1 MRPRSTA
8 TLAVHPP
15 DPARVIGDGLC
26 APVYRSTAFAGAGE
40 PGYSRLANPGV
51 EAVAAAIAEM
61 ERSDAGLLFSS
72 GTAAVTAVV
81 LALAPPGGT
90 VVAAREV
97 CADSTHLLARELPRM
112 GRHVVFV
119 PVADLDA
126 WRRAFAGGGSVAFL
140 ESLSNPGLRV
150 ADLDAVAAAA
160 RDAGAVTV
168 VDSTLATPVNLRP
181 RNHGCD
187 VVVHSASKYLN
198 GHSDVIAGSVSGP
211 ESLVARVR
219 RVQWATGS
227 CLDPGAAALLARGL
241 RTLPLR
247 MGAHNRNGLSIARF
261 LQGHPEVD
269 WVLHPLLESHPD
281 TRVAHRLLAGGSG
294 MVLVRPRGG
303 AERARLLLGALRL
316 IRPAPTLGG
325 LESLAFLPGDERTQ
339 GALRLSVGVEDADDI
354 IADLDHALT
363 AVATQRSA
371 PRTQGAVA

>member
-1 MRPRSTA
+1 MRSHSPA
-8 TLAVHPP
+8 TLVVHPP

-26 APVYRSTAFAGAGE
+26 APVYRSTAFEGAGE

-51 EAVAAAIAEM
+51 EAVAAAIAGLEG
-61 ERSDAGLLFSS
+61 SGAGLLFSS
-72 GTAAVTAVV
+72 GTAATTAVV
-81 LALAPPGGT
+81 LALVPPGGT

-97 CADSTHLLARELPRM
+97 CADSAHLLAREIPRM

-126 WRRAFAGGGSVAFL
+126 WRTALAAGASMAFVESV
-140 ESLSNPGLRV
+140 SNPGLRV
-150 ADLDAVAAAA
+150 ADLDGIAAAA
-160 RDAGAVTV
+160 HDVGAVTV

-181 RNHGCD
+181 HEHGCD
-187 VVVHSASKYLN
+187 LVVHSASKYLN

-211 ESLVARVR
+211 DSLVGRVR

-241 RTLPLR
+241 RTLSLR
-247 MGAHNRNGLSIARF
+247 MSAHNRNGLLIARF
-261 LQGHPEVD
+261 LQGHPEVE
-269 WVLHPLLESHPD
+269 WVLHPLLETHPD
-281 TRVAHRLLAGGSG
+281 AALARRLLDGGAG

-303 AERARLLLGALRL
+303 FDRARLLLGALRL

-325 LESLAFLPGDERTQ
+325 LESLAFLPGDDHVS

-354 IADLDHALT
+354 LADLDQALT
-363 AVATQRSA
+363 AVPARRSNE
-371 PRTQGAVA
+371 PQGAVA